1 MEQIARPFLILDIT
15 DGSEVHLGA
24 VIAVRTLPQLLF
36 GVWAGVISDW
46 FDRRRILLLDKS
58 AVLAINIA
66 FAAVIVAGLLELWH
80 VYVYAFLRGSMMAFD
95 QPARQSLIPS
105 VVPYH
110 RVTNALALMS
120 GTQSTMRIVGATLG
134 GLSYAWLGPGGAFS
148 SVAVIYVGA
157 VVSTYLLDV
166 PTHERP
172 SSSGAAAMVRGLG
185 EGARFAF
192 RDPAIRGVLLLSAVY
207 FAFGMSYMQVFL
219 PLFAD
224 LVLEIGSE
232 GYGLMSALT
241 GVGAVVAAVAIAVR
255 EPRRLGA
262 ILPAIVTGFGVLL
275 IVFSA
280 ATYLPG
286 RSGMFLPL
294 FLITLVGAAQA
305 SYFSLSRSL
314 MLQSAPEQLR
324 GRVLSFLSLDRAF
337 MTAGAAAAGLLAAYM
352 GVQLAQVL
360 YGVICI
366 AGGMAI
372 VALDHRFRGV
382 LAGAFATRTPA
393 LPRRDRLHRGEEEG
407 RA

>member
-15 DGSEVHLGA
+15 NGSEVHLGA

-36 GVWAGVISDW
+36 GVWAGVITDW

-58 AVLAINIA
+58 AVLVLNFV

-80 VYVYAFLRGSMMAFD
+80 IYVYAFLRGTTMAFD

-105 VVPYH
+105 VVPSY

-120 GTQSTMRIVGATLG
+120 GTQSTMRIAGATLG
-134 GLSYAWLGPGGAFS
+134 GLAYAWLGAGGAFS
-148 SVAVIYVGA
+148 CIAVIYIGA

-172 SSSGAAAMVRGLG
+172 SSSGTGAMLRGLG

-192 RDPAIRGVLLLSAVY
+192 YDPAIRGVLLLSAVY

-224 LVLEIGSE
+224 QVLEIGSE

-241 GVGAVVAAVAIAVR
+241 GVGAVVAALGIAFR
-255 EPRRLGA
+255 EPSKLGV
-262 ILPAIVTGFGVLL
+262 ILPTIVTGFGVLL
-275 IVFSA
+275 IGFSA

-286 RSGMFLPL
+286 RFGLLVPL
-294 FLITLVGAAQA
+294 LLIILVGAAQT

-337 MTAGAAAAGLLAAYM
+337 MTAGAAAAGLLAASM

-360 YGVICI
+360 YGVTCI
-366 AGGMAI
+366 GGGIA
-372 VALDHRFRGV
+372 VLALDHRFRGV
-382 LAGAFATRTPA
+382 LAGTFATRSGPSSS
-393 LPRRDRLHRGEEEG
+393 
-407 RA
+407 